1 MNKFA
6 IVKNGVVENLAVAD
20 VALENNWVA
29 ADDTVA
35 IGDLWDGHEFS
46 KPELDYEAQ
55 WLLIRARRNSMLI
68 LSDWTQLPD
77 APVDAEAWSVY
88 RQDLRDVTN
97 QSDPFEILWPSL
109 PEA

>member
-1 MNKFA
+1 LF
-6 IVKNGVVENLAVAD
+6 
-20 VALENNWVA
+20 
-29 ADDTVA
+29 
-35 IGDLWDGHEFS
+35 
-46 KPELDYEAQ
+46 
-55 WLLIRARRNSMLI
+55 IRAKRNSMLI